1 MTVSK
6 LQSEAVKEFN
16 LTLSSLI
23 KNISVGQYNDK
34 GVNIGFKSGK
44 EVIKQFLSDQ
54 IQKAYSKGREEVIK
68 EKDIAEK
75 FLYSNL
81 PLDLSIGTEFEVGGR
96 YEDWGFVVNYK
107 GNKISEGGTLEQAIN
122 NAKIKLSIQSKEK

>member
-1 MTVSK
+1 MNNLSK

-16 LTLSSLI
+16 RLEMDDGDGCAVCLGEMMSLVNLKLLKDFLT
-23 KNISVGQYNDK
+23 
-34 GVNIGFKSGK
+34 
-44 EVIKQFLSDQ
+44 DQ

-122 NAKIKLSIQSKEK
+122 NAKTKLSIKSKGR

>member
-1 MTVSK
+1 MTLSK
-6 LQSEAVKEFN
+6 LQSEAVLEF
-16 LTLSSLI
+16 
-23 KNISVGQYNDK
+23 DK
-34 GVNIGFKSGK
+34 KFFFNRGKLKGFMKPSIDGSN
-44 EVIKQFLSDQ
+44 IKQFLSDQ
-54 IQKAYSKGREEVIK
+54 IQKAYSKGREEVLN

-96 YEDWGFVVNYK
+96 YEDWGFIVNYK

>member
-1 MTVSK
+1 MNNLSK

-16 LTLSSLI
+16 RLEMDDGDGCAVCLGEMMSLVNLKLLKDFLT
-23 KNISVGQYNDK
+23 
-34 GVNIGFKSGK
+34 
-44 EVIKQFLSDQ
+44 DQ

-122 NAKIKLSIQSKEK
+122 NAKTKLSIKSKRR

>member
-1 MTVSK
+1 MNLSK
-6 LQSEAVKEFN
+6 LQSEAVKELRKQAVLWTTQCGWKIN
-16 LTLSSLI
+16 IDTL
-23 KNISVGQYNDK
+23 
-34 GVNIGFKSGK
+34 
-44 EVIKQFLSDQ
+44 EEFLVDQ
-54 IQKAYSKGREEVIK
+54 IQKAYSEGREEVLN

-122 NAKIKLSIQSKEK
+122 NAKIKLSIQSKGKMK

>member
-1 MTVSK
+1 MNNLSK

-16 LTLSSLI
+16 RLEMDDGDGCAVCLGEMMSLVNLKLLKDFLT
-23 KNISVGQYNDK
+23 
-34 GVNIGFKSGK
+34 
-44 EVIKQFLSDQ
+44 DQ
-54 IQKAYSKGREEVIK
+54 IQKAYSKGRDEVIK

-96 YEDWGFVVNYK
+96 YEDWGFIVNYK

-122 NAKIKLSIQSKEK
+122 NAKIKLSIQSKGE

>member
-1 MTVSK
+1 MNNLSK

-16 LTLSSLI
+16 RLEMDDGDGCAVCLGEMMSLVNLKLLKDFLT
-23 KNISVGQYNDK
+23 
-34 GVNIGFKSGK
+34 
-44 EVIKQFLSDQ
+44 DQ

-107 GNKISEGGTLEQAIN
+107 GNKISEGGNLEQAIN

>member
-1 MTVSK
+1 MNNLSK

-16 LTLSSLI
+16 RLEMDDGGGCAVCLGEMMSLVNLKLLKDFLT
-23 KNISVGQYNDK
+23 
-34 GVNIGFKSGK
+34 
-44 EVIKQFLSDQ
+44 DQ

-122 NAKIKLSIQSKEK
+122 NAKTKLSIKSKGR

>member
-1 MTVSK
+1 MNNLSK

-16 LTLSSLI
+16 RLEMDDGDGCAVCLGEMMSLVNLKLLKDFLT
-23 KNISVGQYNDK
+23 
-34 GVNIGFKSGK
+34 
-44 EVIKQFLSDQ
+44 DQ

-122 NAKIKLSIQSKEK
+122 NAKTKLPLNPYENKI

>member
-1 MTVSK
+1 MTTLSK
-6 LQSEAVKEFN
+6 LQSEAVKELDSKF
-16 LTLSSLI
+16 
-23 KNISVGQYNDK
+23 Y
-34 GVNIGFKSGK
+34 GK
-44 EVIKQFLSDQ
+44 IYLETTPNGDNKKRTELKQFLSDQ
-54 IQKAYSKGREEVIK
+54 IQKAYSEGREEVIK

-122 NAKIKLSIQSKEK
+122 NAKTKLPLNPYENTKSNK